1 MHIERDRSNK
11 TGAASNQLCS
21 VEQQRNDFGI
31 LLAFAVILFAVVFA
45 PSTTYGAST
54 SGDILIRNVTLIDP
68 TGQTKDRLVNVL
80 IRGGELEIITE
91 DNIPRSEAELVVDA
105 KRGFLL
111 GKLEVGKAPN
121 FMILREDPRTNFEVL
136 LNTRTWASFA
146 IHNGD
151 IVKNELADASNN
163 EIAKESKKSGWLAY
177 TPPPLAVPLNYQD
190 TSKWN
195 RFESKW
201 ISGIFTGAL
210 AVDRM
215 NWLTQ
220 NDANRSQFGD
230 LGEFDGGEIRALRF
244 GIFGTLNF
252 EQPWVYTLAG
262 ATNAFDKGFETEDQD
277 SVTLFDW
284 RLDVPFFGNSTMS
297 IGKQKEPISMERLM
311 GMVFLPWQ
319 ERSAVADT
327 LLPSRN
333 VGIVWSGSI
342 PRHYSS
348 WAFGAFNNW
357 FDENQDFDES
367 ASQFAGRV
375 TWAPFRSEDES
386 NLLHVGLGYRYSD
399 AKEGFRFR
407 SEPEFNKSP
416 IFVDTG
422 FGVAG
427 GLYPADDLNTYNVEL
442 SWRKGPVWLA
452 SEYFR
457 TDVSSPALENPSF
470 DGYYVSASW
479 ILTGEMRPYNERNG
493 LFRPV
498 PVARSVYQNGKGAW
512 EIAARYS
519 ATDID
524 DGLVN
529 GGEVEIASLGLN
541 WWLTPAI
548 SFGANY
554 RYIWNELDGV
564 EGTSSGF
571 LTRLLLML
579 D

>member
-1 MHIERDRSNK
+1 MMRQLRQIWDCGRFIVLPAFLVLLL
-11 TGAASNQLCS
+11 AASS
-21 VEQQRNDFGI
+21 VS
-31 LLAFAVILFAVVFA
+31 LAQDVVRG
-45 PSTTYGAST
+45 S
-54 SGDILIRNVTLIDP
+54 DILIRNVTLIDP
-68 TGQTKDRLVNVL
+68 TGKSEDRRVSIL
-80 IRGGELEIITE
+80 IRESKLEVITE
-91 DNIPRSEAELVVDA
+91 DEVEATESQQVFDA
-105 KRGFLL
+105 NGGFIL
-111 GKLEVGKAPN
+111 GKLVVGAPPN
-121 FMILREDPRTNFEVL
+121 FMILSEDPRENFEVML
-136 LNTRTWASFA
+136 DTQKYASFA
-146 IHNGD
+146 IHDGN
-151 IVKNELADASNN
+151 VVRNRLVEARSEEPTRKR
-163 EIAKESKKSGWLAY
+163 KKSGWLAY

-201 ISGIFTGAL
+201 VSGIFTGAL

-220 NDANRSQFGD
+220 NDTNRTQFGD

-244 GIFGTLNF
+244 GIVGTLNF

-262 ATNAFDKGFETEDQD
+262 ATNAFDKGFETEGQD

-357 FDENQDFDES
+357 FDENQDFEES
-367 ASQFAGRV
+367 ASQFAGRL

-399 AKEGFRFR
+399 AKEGFRFS

-416 IFVDTG
+416 VFVDTG

-442 SWRKGPVWLA
+442 SWRKGPFWLA
-452 SEYFR
+452 SEYFY
-457 TDVSSPALENPSF
+457 TDVSNPALDNPRF

-479 ILTGEMRPYNERNG
+479 VLTGEMRPYNNRNG

-519 ATDID
+519 ATDLN

-564 EGTSSGF
+564 EGTSSGL